1 MAIDYTKFGQGTNDG
16 SNVFI
21 KRWWA
26 CDKSDRAD
34 AVAGIV
40 KIISEY
46 DSRRRAQYQTSV
58 KMYGNTNLTGVNG
71 ISYAKVGVQQS
82 TIKDRVT
89 YNVVQAGIDT
99 IVAKMSKN
107 KPKPLFLTSGG
118 DYKMQRKAKKLD
130 KFVDGV
136 FYENEAHDL
145 GANCFRDACIFGD
158 GFLHVFEQADR
169 VKYERVIP
177 TELYVD
183 WVESFYGEPRQ
194 IHRVKNVDRDV
205 LISAFPKKEK
215 LIREANPAIADI
227 SGQSQNIA
235 DQITVVESW
244 HLPSGKD
251 AGDGLHTINIDSGN
265 LFEEEW
271 IKNYFPFARM
281 PWCKRLYG
289 YWSQSAA
296 EQGQSVQLEI
306 NKILW
311 IIQRSM
317 HLAGSFK
324 ILVKNGSKVPKEHL
338 NNDLGTIVTY
348 NDVPPQYITP
358 PVVPVEFYQHLQNL
372 EDKYFAQLGISQL
385 SVASEKP
392 AGLNSGKALREYN
405 DIETERFMTVGQA
418 YEKLYL
424 DLAKMTVDCA
434 KAIYERT
441 GEYSV
446 KVEQKGFIE
455 TIDWKDVDLEED
467 EYVMKIFPVSS
478 LPNDPAGRLQTVQ
491 EYAQAGFLDPLT
503 AKKLLDFPDLEQ
515 VESLG
520 NAQEDWITK
529 TLDAIVD
536 DGKYSPPE
544 PEMNL
549 SLAKTL
555 IMQYIAFGSANSLED
570 NKIAMLRTWNTQIG
584 VLMLKA
590 QPPQPQVPTQGAPGA
605 QPLAVAQPPAQSDL
619 IQNTPVSAVA

>member
-1 MAIDYTKFGQGTNDG
+1 MSIDFTKFGDGGANDG

-26 CDKSDRAD
+26 CDQSERAD

-46 DSRRRAQYQTSV
+46 DNVRRAQYQTSV
-58 KMYGNTNLTGVNG
+58 KMYGNTNLSGVNG
-71 ISYAKVGVQQS
+71 ISYAKTGVRQS

-99 IVAKMSKN
+99 IVSKLSKN
-107 KPKPLFLTSGG
+107 RPKPLFLTSGG

-136 FYENEAHDL
+136 FYENEAHAL
-145 GANCFRDACIFGD
+145 GSNCFRDSCIFGD
-158 GFLHVFEQADR
+158 GFIHVFEQGDR
-169 VKYERVIP
+169 VKYERVVP

-194 IHRVKNVDRDV
+194 MHRVKNIDREV
-205 LISAFPKKEK
+205 LIDQFPDKKE
-215 LIREANPAIADI
+215 LILLANPAMADI
-227 SGQSQNIA
+227 AGQSQNVV

-251 AGDGLHTINIDSGN
+251 AKDGLKTINIDSGN
-265 LFEEEW
+265 LDEDEW
-271 IKNYFPFARM
+271 KHDYFPFARM
-281 PWCKRLYG
+281 SWCKRLYG
-289 YWSQSAA
+289 YWSQGAA

-358 PVVPVEFYQHLQNL
+358 PVVPVEFYQHLTNL
-372 EDKYFAQLGISQL
+372 ENKYFAQLGISQL

-405 DIETERFMTVGQA
+405 DIETERFMTIGQA
-418 YEKLYL
+418 YERLYL
-424 DLAKMTVDCA
+424 ELAKMTIDCA
-434 KAIYERT
+434 KSIYTRT
-441 GEYSV
+441 KDYSV
-446 KVEQKGFIE
+446 KVPQKGFIE
-455 TIDWKDVDLEED
+455 TIDWKDVDMDED

-478 LPNDPAGRLQTVQ
+478 LPSDPAGRLQTVQ

-515 VESLG
+515 TENLG

-536 DGKYSPPE
+536 DGDYSPPE
-544 PEMNL
+544 PEMNIQ
-549 SLAKTL
+549 LAKTL
-555 IMQYIAFGSANSLED
+555 IVQYIAFGSANGLED
-570 NKIAMLRTWNTQIG
+570 EKIAMLRTWNTQIG
-584 VLMLKA
+584 VLLAKSM
-590 QPPQPQVPTQGAPGA
+590 PPQPAAPGNA
-605 QPLAVAQPPAQSDL
+605 PLAVAQPPQQSDL
-619 IQNTPVSAVA
+619 IQNTPQQGAA

>member
-1 MAIDYTKFGQGTNDG
+1 MSIDFTKFGDGGANDG

-26 CDKSDRAD
+26 CDQSERAD

-46 DSRRRAQYQTSV
+46 DNVRRAQYQTSV
-58 KMYGNTNLTGVNG
+58 KMYGNTNLSGVNG
-71 ISYAKVGVQQS
+71 ISYAKTGVRQS

-99 IVAKMSKN
+99 IVSKLSKN
-107 KPKPLFLTSGG
+107 RPKPLFLTSGG

-136 FYENEAHDL
+136 FYENEAHAL
-145 GANCFRDACIFGD
+145 GSNCFRDSCIFGD
-158 GFLHVFEQADR
+158 GFIHVFEQGDR
-169 VKYERVIP
+169 VKYERVVP

-194 IHRVKNVDRDV
+194 MHRVKNIDREV
-205 LISAFPKKEK
+205 LIDKFPDKKE
-215 LIREANPAIADI
+215 LILLANPAMADI
-227 SGQSQNIA
+227 AGQSQNVV

-251 AGDGLHTINIDSGN
+251 AKDGLKTINIDSGN
-265 LFEEEW
+265 LDEDEW
-271 IKNYFPFARM
+271 KHDYFPFARM
-281 PWCKRLYG
+281 SWCKRLYG
-289 YWSQSAA
+289 YWSQGAA

-358 PVVPVEFYQHLQNL
+358 PVVPVEFYQHLTNL
-372 EDKYFAQLGISQL
+372 ENKYFAQLGISQL

-405 DIETERFMTVGQA
+405 DIETERFMTIGQA
-418 YEKLYL
+418 YERLYL
-424 DLAKMTVDCA
+424 ELAKMTIDCA
-434 KAIYERT
+434 KSIYTRT
-441 GEYSV
+441 KDYSV
-446 KVEQKGFIE
+446 KVPQKGFIE
-455 TIDWKDVDLEED
+455 TIDWKDVDMDED

-478 LPNDPAGRLQTVQ
+478 LPSDPAGRLQTVQ

-515 VESLG
+515 TENLG

-536 DGKYSPPE
+536 DGDYSPPE
-544 PEMNL
+544 PEMNIQ
-549 SLAKTL
+549 LAKTL
-555 IMQYIAFGSANSLED
+555 IVQYIAFGSANGLED
-570 NKIAMLRTWNTQIG
+570 EKIAMLRTWNTQIG
-584 VLMLKA
+584 VLLAKSM
-590 QPPQPQVPTQGAPGA
+590 PPQPAAPGNA
-605 QPLAVAQPPAQSDL
+605 PLAVAQPPQQSDL
-619 IQNTPVSAVA
+619 IQNTPQQGAA

>member
-21 KRWWA
+21 KQWWA
-26 CDKSDRAD
+26 CPKEERAD

-46 DSRRRAQYQTSV
+46 DSKRRAQYQTSV

-99 IVAKMSKN
+99 VVAKMSKN
-107 KPKPLFLTSGG
+107 RPKPLFLTSGG

-145 GANCFRDACIFGD
+145 GSNCFRDACIFGD
-158 GFLHVFEQADR
+158 GFLHVFEQDDR

-183 WVESFYGEPRQ
+183 WVESFYGVPRQ
-194 IHRVKNVDRDV
+194 MHRVKNVDRDV
-205 LISAFPKKEK
+205 LIANWPDKEK

-227 SGQSQNIA
+227 AGQSQNIT
-235 DQITVVESW
+235 DQITVAESW
-244 HLPSGKD
+244 HLPSNKE
-251 AGDGLHTINIDSGN
+251 AKDGLHTINIDSGN
-265 LFEEEW
+265 LDEEEW
-271 IKNYFPFARM
+271 TKDYFPFARM

-289 YWSQSAA
+289 YWSQGAA

-324 ILVKNGSKVPKEHL
+324 ILVQNGSKVPKEHL

-348 NDVPPQYITP
+348 NGTPPQYITP
-358 PVVPVEFYQHLQNL
+358 PVVPVEFYQHLENL
-372 EDKYFAQLGISQL
+372 ENKYFAQLGISQL

-405 DIETERFMTVGQA
+405 DIETERFMTIGQA

-424 DLAKMTVDCA
+424 DLAKMTIDCA
-434 KAIYERT
+434 KSIYERT
-441 GEYSV
+441 GEYEV
-446 KVEQKGFIE
+446 KVPRKGFIE

-467 EYVMKIFPVSS
+467 EYVMKVFPVSS
-478 LPNDPAGRLQTVQ
+478 LPSDPAGRLQTVQ

-544 PEMNL
+544 PEMNFQ
-549 SLAKTL
+549 LAKTL
-555 IMQYIAFGSANSLED
+555 TMQYIAFGSANNLEAK
-570 NKIAMLRTWNTQIG
+570 KISMLRNWNTQLSA
-584 VLMLKA
+584 LMIKA
-590 QPPQPQVPTQGAPGA
+590 QPPQPQAMPGA
-605 QPLAVAQPPAQSDL
+605 QPLAVAQPPEQSDL
-619 IQNTPVSAVA
+619 IQNTPTQAVA

>member
-1 MAIDYTKFGQGTNDG
+1 MAIDYKTFSGGGQDTG
-16 SNVFI
+16 NVFI
-21 KRWWA
+21 KKWWA

-40 KIISEY
+40 KIITEY
-46 DSRRRAQYQTSV
+46 DDKRRAQYQTSV

-71 ISYAKVGVQQS
+71 ISYAKTGVRQS

-99 IVAKMSKN
+99 LVSKMSKN
-107 KPKPLFLTSGG
+107 RPKPLFLTSGG
-118 DYKMQRKAKKLD
+118 NYKMQRKAKKLD

-136 FYENEAHDL
+136 FYENEAHNL
-145 GANCFRDACIFGD
+145 GSFCFRDSCIFGD
-158 GFLHVFEQADR
+158 GFIHVFEQADR

-183 WVESFYGEPRQ
+183 WVEAFYGEPRQ
-194 IHRVKNVDRDV
+194 MHRVKNVDREVMLDTYPEHRDMI
-205 LISAFPKKEK
+205 LRAD
-215 LIREANPAIADI
+215 AAIADI
-227 SGQSQNIA
+227 SGQADNVV

-251 AGDGLHTINIDSGN
+251 ATDGIHTINIDSGN
-265 LFEEEW
+265 IFEEKW
-271 IKNYFPFARM
+271 TKDYFPIARLS
-281 PWCKRLYG
+281 WCKRLYG
-289 YWSQSAA
+289 YWSQGAA
-296 EQGQSVQLEI
+296 EQGQSIQLEI

-358 PVVPVEFYQHLQNL
+358 PVVPMEFYQHLNNL
-372 EDKYFAQLGISQL
+372 ENKYFAQLGISQL

-405 DIETERFMTVGQA
+405 DIETERFMSIGQA
-418 YEKLYL
+418 YERLYL
-424 DLAKMTVDCA
+424 DLAKMTIDCA
-434 KAIYERT
+434 KSIYTRT
-441 GEYSV
+441 GDYKV
-446 KVEQKGFIE
+446 KVPQKGFIE
-455 TIDWKDVDLEED
+455 TINWKDVDLKED
-467 EYVMKIFPVSS
+467 QYVMKIFPVSS
-478 LPNDPAGRLQTVQ
+478 LPSDPAGRLQTVQ
-491 EYAQAGFLDPLT
+491 EYAQAGFIDPLT

-515 VESLG
+515 VDNLS
-520 NAQEDWITK
+520 NSQEDWITK

-536 DGKYSPPE
+536 DGDYSPPE
-544 PEMNL
+544 PEMKL
-549 SLAKTL
+549 DLAKTL
-555 IMQYIAFGSANSLED
+555 ILQYIAFGSANGLED
-570 NKIAMLRTWNTQIG
+570 NKLSMLRTWNTQVA
-584 VLMLKA
+584 VLMAKGMPPMPINGGAPQPLGLA
-590 QPPQPQVPTQGAPGA
+590 QPQQ
-605 QPLAVAQPPAQSDL
+605 QSDL
-619 IQNTPVSAVA
+619 IQNTPQQAVA